1 MKTKIFKT
9 KEQLKRWAK
18 KTTGVVLASIA
29 LVNSVQSI
37 EFQFPTPKVLSQ
49 VMEQAPSH
57 FPEGQY
63 EVSYS
68 NSDEFDPNDLDYSK
82 MAMVIA
88 LEAQLANRPLR
99 IGGLR
104 PLLDHLADYT
114 YCCTINRTNPAYVTA
129 SLWVLEPS
137 DPVELDSLESILKK
151 YSTFYAFNDGSGY
164 VTLNNG
170 RMGNGTSHISEI

>member
-1 MKTKIFKT
+1 METKIFES
-9 KEQLKRWAK
+9 KEQLKNWAK
-18 KTTGVVLASIA
+18 KTTGIVLASIA

-37 EFQFPTPKVLSQ
+37 DFRFPTPQVLSH
-49 VMEQAPSH
+49 VMEQAPSN

-63 EVSYS
+63 RVSYS
-68 NSDEFDPNDLDYSK
+68 NSDDLDIEDLDYSK
-82 MAMVIA
+82 MVMVIA
-88 LEAQLANRPLR
+88 QEAHLANRPVR

-104 PLLDHLADYT
+104 PLIENLADYT
-114 YCCTINRTNPAYVTA
+114 YCCTINRNNPAYITA
-129 SLWVLEPS
+129 SIWVVEPS
-137 DPVELDSLESILKK
+137 DPIELESLDGLLAK

>member
-1 MKTKIFKT
+1 
-9 KEQLKRWAK
+9 
-18 KTTGVVLASIA
+18 
-29 LVNSVQSI
+29 
-37 EFQFPTPKVLSQ
+37 
-49 VMEQAPSH
+49 MEQAPSH

-68 NSDEFDPNDLDYSK
+68 NSDELDPNDLDYSK

-104 PLLDHLADYT
+104 PLLEHLADYT

-137 DPVELDSLESILKK
+137 DPVELDSLESILKNTQRFML
-151 YSTFYAFNDGSGY
+151 SMTA
-164 VTLNNG
+164 V
-170 RMGNGTSHISEI
+170 GT

>member
-1 MKTKIFKT
+1 MKTKMFKT
-9 KEQLKRWAK
+9 KEQLKLWAK
-18 KTTGVVLASIA
+18 KTTGVVLTSIA

-49 VMEQAPSH
+49 VMERDPSN
-57 FPEGQY
+57 FPDGQY
-63 EVSYS
+63 EVNYS
-68 NSDEFDPNDLDYSK
+68 NSDDLNLDDLDYSK

-88 LEAQLANRPLR
+88 LEAQLANSPSR

-114 YCCTINRTNPAYVTA
+114 YCCTINRTDPAYVVA
-129 SLWVLEPS
+129 SFWVLEPS
-137 DPVELDSLESILKK
+137 NPTELDSLKCILQK

-164 VTLNNG
+164 VTLNNA
-170 RMGNGTSHISEI
+170 RMGNGTSHYPEI